1 MANQRMSHSRANTL
15 VDRKAYFHPRRYT
28 RKPTAKGASV
38 APIFVPEL
46 KMPVAK
52 ARSLA
57 GNHSATALIDAGKF
71 PASPK
76 PSMNLAMPNAITA
89 PDRAVIDAIQCA
101 DPRPG
106 KR

>member
-1 MANQRMSHSRANTL
+1 MGSVRTFPIRNAHSWRWESKRDHATFEGACDVGAPSRTSLLSATPRSAGDRYMANQRMSHSRANTL

-52 ARSLA
+52 ARSL
-57 GNHSATALIDAGKF
+57 
-71 PASPK
+71 
-76 PSMNLAMPNAITA
+76 
-89 PDRAVIDAIQCA
+89 
-101 DPRPG
+101 
-106 KR
+106 